1 MIKTVDNKQV
11 FYKSDA
17 AHTPNYG
24 SKVYSNTN
32 NEHVKR
38 TIFYAK
44 ESDKSTS
51 SYDKEFVLFKDLK
64 FTEPVSNNELVEAM
78 LSGLIVVNGLEIIS
92 PSSLLLNLTSK
103 YSYVRFFQNLSIDF
117 EKKESIP
124 CFDIYYSKEWLDI
137 E

>member
-11 FYKSDA
+11 FYRSDGHA
-17 AHTPNYG
+17 LNYG

-38 TIFYAK
+38 TVFYA
-44 ESDKSTS
+44 EQSDKNPS
-51 SYDKEFVLFKDLK
+51 SHNNEYVLFKDLK

-78 LSGLIVVNGLEIIS
+78 LNGLIVVNGLKIIS
-92 PSSLLLNLTSK
+92 PSSLFLNRKSN
-103 YSYVRFFQNLSIDF
+103 YSYIKFFQNLSIDF

-124 CFDIYYSKEWLDI
+124 CFDIYYSKEWLDT
-137 E
+137 

>member
-11 FYKSDA
+11 FYKSESRTID
-17 AHTPNYG
+17 YG

-44 ESDKSTS
+44 ISDKSTS
-51 SYDKEFVLFKDLK
+51 SYDNEFVLFKDLK

-103 YSYVRFFQNLSIDF
+103 YSYFRFFQNLSIDF
-117 EKKESIP
+117 EKKESFP